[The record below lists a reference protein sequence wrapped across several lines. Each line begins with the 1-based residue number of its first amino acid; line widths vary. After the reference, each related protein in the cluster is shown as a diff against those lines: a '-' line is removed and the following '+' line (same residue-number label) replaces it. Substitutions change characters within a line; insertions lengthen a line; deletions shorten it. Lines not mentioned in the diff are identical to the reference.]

1 MRSSLFVT
9 LGLIFCI
16 GMGCSLPPERPVK
29 KEELYKTQ
37 IYNYYT
43 IKESPERV
51 LAALNR
57 DGEVVLEAEYKKQ
70 PLYVKILATAKGL
83 VVSYSER

>member
-1 MRSSLFVT
+1 MRCFYALA
-9 LGLIFCI
+9 LWLIFCVS
-16 GMGCSLPPERPVK
+16 MGCSLPPERPVK

-37 IYNYYT
+37 IYNFYT

-70 PLYVKILATAKGL
+70 PLYLKLLATSNGL
-83 VVSYSER
+83 IVSVSER

>member
-1 MRSSLFVT
+1 MRGLLAVF
-9 LGLIFCI
+9 GLIVCI
-16 GMGCSLPPERPVK
+16 SMGCSLPPERPVK

-70 PLYVKILATAKGL
+70 PLYLKILATAKGL
-83 VVSYSER
+83 VVSPSER